1 MSPSPHP
8 HNCNPSQNVSST
20 PFHSEVTAYSNTRS
34 PPRLIALCSYP
45 TKPESD
51 CPLSL
56 YKPVPWKL
64 QSPCEGD
71 TEGEAEAILR
81 VLVYFHSTY
90 FHKRALRFM
99 TALEN
104 KKSQSEKDAALWSEE
119 RSGTSRR

>member
-8 HNCNPSQNVSST
+8 HNCNPSQNVSSA
-20 PFHSEVTAYSNTRS
+20 PFPSEVTAYSNTRS

-51 CPLSL
+51 GPLSL

-71 TEGEAEAILR
+71 TEGEAEATLR
-81 VLVYFHSTY
+81 VLVYVHSTY
-90 FHKRALRFM
+90 FHKRALRFL
-99 TALEN
+99 TALEY
-104 KKSQSEKDAALWSEE
+104 KKSQSEKDTALWSEGG
-119 RSGTSRR
+119 SGTSRR